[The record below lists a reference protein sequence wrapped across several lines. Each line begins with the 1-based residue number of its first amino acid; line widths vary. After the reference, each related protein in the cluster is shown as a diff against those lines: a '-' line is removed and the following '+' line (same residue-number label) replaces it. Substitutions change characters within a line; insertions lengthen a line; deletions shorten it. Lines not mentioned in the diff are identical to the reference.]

1 MKRIVRAAA
10 GIALGLAL
18 VVIPIARSHGAEFT
32 VNPSRFDPY
41 KQHKFRVKWDGRFV
55 PGIVHVSGLG
65 QSTEVVPARPGTG
78 TGAVRKAPG
87 ATSCGP
93 IVIERGRTHDTT
105 FEQWAAKVFNA
116 TTPAAAPGQDI
127 RKDFIV
133 DLLNEAGQLVM
144 SYKVYR
150 AWPSR
155 YEPIKELDAN
165 KGEPALE
172 VLTLECE
179 TFERDTSVVE
189 PKEPSFN

>member
-1 MKRIVRAAA
+1 MKRIVRAV
-10 GIALGLAL
+10 GIAFALAL
-18 VVIPIARSHGAEFT
+18 VVTPIARSHGAEFT

-41 KQHKFRVKWDGRFV
+41 KQHKFRVKWDGRYV

-65 QSTEVVPARPGTG
+65 QSTEVVAVRPGNGSGVT
-78 TGAVRKAPG
+78 RKAPG
-87 ATSCGP
+87 ATTCGP

-116 TTPAAAPGQDI
+116 TTPTAAPGADF
-127 RKDFIV
+127 RKDFLV
-133 DLLNEAGQLVM
+133 DLLNEAGQVVM
-144 SYKVYR
+144 SFKVYR

-155 YEPIKELDAN
+155 YEPIKELNAN

-179 TFERDTSVVE
+179 TFERDAAVVE
-189 PKEPSFN
+189 PREPSIN